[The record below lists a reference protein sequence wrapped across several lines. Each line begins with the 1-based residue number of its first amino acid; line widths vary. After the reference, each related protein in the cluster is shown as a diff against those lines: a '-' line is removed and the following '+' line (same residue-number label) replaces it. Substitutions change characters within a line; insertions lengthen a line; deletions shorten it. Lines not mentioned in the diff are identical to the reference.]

1 MTSPGSTPSCSAMRF
16 ASSGCERPAN
26 TMSRFHGPRS
36 IQCPGP
42 CSLMTWLPSSP
53 GRATSVALTLSMP
66 VVDPP
71 FLRLL
76 PRGEPGERSRGD
88 IIGDDRARCNPS
100 IVANVDR
107 SIERIVDAGPD
118 VTADAGLGLRLARL
132 VLEIG
137 GDISGGG
144 GWGLAGLR
152 GTRVRQGGGLR
163 AGPRW

>member
-1 MTSPGSTPSCSAMRF
+1 MTSPGSTPSFSAMCF
-16 ASSGCERPAN
+16 ASSGCDRPAN

-42 CSLMTWLPSSP
+42 CSLTTWLPSSP
-53 GRATSVALTLSMP
+53 GRATSVALTLSIP
-66 VVDPP
+66 IVDPP

-100 IVANVDR
+100 IVANIDR
-107 SIERIVDAGPD
+107 SIERIVDTGPD
-118 VTADAGLGLRLARL
+118 VAADPRFRLRLARF

-137 GDISGGG
+137 SDVPGRDV
-144 GWGLAGLR
+144 
-152 GTRVRQGGGLR
+152 RVL
-163 AGPRW
+163 